1 MYKVYVTREIPGD
14 GIKML
19 KDKGYKVGINKED
32 RVLTKEEIIKNAE
45 GCDALLCLL
54 TDTIDSEVMDALLPK
69 IKIIANY
76 AVGFNNIDVKAAAER
91 KLPVSNAPGPEISE
105 SVAEHTFLLMLA
117 LARRLV
123 ESDRF
128 TRDGKYQGWGPS
140 LLLGADVHDKTL
152 GVIGLGAIGKAVA
165 ARAVKGFRM
174 KCLYQDMK
182 RDEAFEREFGA
193 EFVSKEDLVKRSDFV
208 SLHVPMLPSTKH
220 LISTNELNM
229 MKPTAFL
236 INTARGPIVDEKAL
250 LIALRDKKIAG
261 AGLDVFECEPAID
274 CDLTDNLEL
283 RAMDNV
289 ILTPHTA
296 SATME
301 TRGAMGVV
309 AAKNI
314 IAVLE
319 GGEAPNAIKA

>member
-1 MYKVYVTREIPGD
+1 MKVYVTREIPGE

-19 KDKGYKVGINKED
+19 KDKGYKVGVNSED
-32 RVLTKEEIIKNAE
+32 RVLSKEEIIKNAK

-54 TDTIDSEVMDALLPK
+54 TDTIDAEVMDALLPNV
-69 IKIIANY
+69 KIIANY

-91 KLPVSNAPGPEISE
+91 KLPISNAPGPEITE
-105 SVAEHTFLLMLA
+105 SVAEHTFMLMIA

-128 TRDGKYQGWGPS
+128 TRDGKYKGWGPS
-140 LLLGADVHDKTL
+140 LFLGTDVHDKTL
-152 GVIGLGAIGKAVA
+152 GVIGLGAIGKALVE
-165 ARAVKGFRM
+165 RAVKGFKM
-174 KCLYQDMK
+174 KCLYQDVK
-182 RDEAFEREFGA
+182 RDEAFEKAYGA
-193 EFVSKEDLVKRSDFV
+193 EFVTKEELLKRADFV

-220 LISTNELNM
+220 LISTNEFKL

-236 INTARGPIVDEKAL
+236 INTARGPVVDEKAL
-250 LIALRDKKIAG
+250 LVALHDKKIAG
-261 AGLDVFECEPAID
+261 AGLDVFECEPAVD

-296 SATME
+296 SATLE
-301 TRGAMGVV
+301 TRGAMGVT
-309 AAKNI
+309 AAKNV

-319 GGEAPNAIKA
+319 GHEAPNAIKSV

>member
-1 MYKVYVTREIPGD
+1 MKIYITREIPGE

-19 KDKGYKVGINKED
+19 KDRGYKVEVNPED
-32 RVLTKEEIIKNAE
+32 RVLTKEEIINNAK

-54 TDTIDSEVMDALLPK
+54 TDTIDAAVMDALLPK
-69 IKIIANY
+69 VKIIANY
-76 AVGFNNIDVKAAAER
+76 AVGFNNIDIKAAAER
-91 KLPVSNAPGPEISE
+91 KLPVSNAPGPEITE
-105 SVAEHTFLLMLA
+105 SVAEQTFLLMLA
-117 LARRLV
+117 LAHRLV

-128 TRDGKYQGWGPS
+128 TRDGKYTGWGPS
-140 LLLGADVHDKTL
+140 LLLGTDMHDKIL
-152 GVIGLGAIGKAVA
+152 GIIGLGAIGKALA
-165 ARAVKGFRM
+165 QRAVKGFRM
-174 KCLYQDMK
+174 KVVYNDMK
-182 RDEAFEREFGA
+182 RDEAFESEYGA
-193 EFVSKEDLVKRSDFV
+193 EFVSKEDLLKRSDFV
-208 SLHVPMLPSTKH
+208 SLHVPLLPTTKH
-220 LISTNELNM
+220 LISTNEFNL

-250 LIALRDKKIAG
+250 LIALSEKKIAG
-261 AGLDVFECEPAID
+261 AGLDVYECEPAID

-296 SATME
+296 SATIE
-301 TRGAMGVV
+301 ARGAMGVV

-319 GGEAPNAIKA
+319 GGEAPNAIK